1 MYNLLE
7 PVELNRS
14 YDQRIGK
21 LQSSGAAA
29 FSSIIGTTKK
39 SRSRSAS
46 NYLPPFATDASSRM
60 LRSLEPQRIG
70 HPHYSAGQGKAGA
83 PGMHPCRMGPVA
95 PAAAAP
101 QSPRSQRKIALTK
114 QDKPLHILLQLEKVS
129 AHWLG
134 LCSEVWWQPDLPL
147 QQRPIHWQR
156 PRFQLA

>member
-83 PGMHPCRMGPVA
+83 PGDNPYADADRVLFVNAQGMFVVVTATSQQPTQQWDNNLLKRRKKHQRRRRQTQQQHTRRMAIGNTV
-95 PAAAAP
+95 
-101 QSPRSQRKIALTK
+101 
-114 QDKPLHILLQLEKVS
+114 KV
-129 AHWLG
+129 L
-134 LCSEVWWQPDLPL
+134 D
-147 QQRPIHWQR
+147 R
-156 PRFQLA
+156 